1 MLSPRPT
8 QLKPIFYILIVF
20 KKLQVIQIC
29 NQGFKPV
36 VLILISKASFLILL
50 SSNLRVIILV
60 TGSYNVIAQK
70 ATKEVR
76 PKPCILHHCAHRTR
90 RGKPEF

>member
-1 MLSPRPT
+1 MQPGLQTTSP
-8 QLKPIFYILIVF
+8 F
-20 KKLQVIQIC
+20 
-29 NQGFKPV
+29 
-36 VLILISKASFLILL
+36 LISKASFLILL

-60 TGSYNVIAQK
+60 TGSHHVIAQK